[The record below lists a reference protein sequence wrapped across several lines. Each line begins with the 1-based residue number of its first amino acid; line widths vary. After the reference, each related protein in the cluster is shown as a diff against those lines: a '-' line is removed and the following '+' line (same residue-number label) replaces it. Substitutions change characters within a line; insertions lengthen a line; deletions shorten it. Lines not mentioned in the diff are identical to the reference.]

1 MILVQ
6 PQYFPTVNFFKK
18 FKSNNIF
25 VDFNSYYSNYLNI
38 NKTRIFNHSNSFELE
53 VPLTFNSKNI
63 KIKELKIDHNK
74 NWINSHFQSIQSS
87 YGKYPYYIYYIDEII
102 KVLEL
107 RHNFLIDLNY
117 DLLAL
122 LYKFLNFENKIE
134 KFQNKNDL
142 KDVINTYSHY
152 KLNSG
157 QNNID
162 EKRNNL
168 FVGKKFDYDYSVI
181 DLIFLKGPESGYFIR
196 NFKEKN
202 L

>member
-18 FKSNNIF
+18 FKNNKIF
-25 VDFNSYYSNYLNI
+25 VDFNSYYSTYI
-38 NKTRIFNHSNSFELE
+38 SVNKTRIVNHSNAFEIE
-53 VPLTFNSKNI
+53 VPIIFRSKDI

-87 YGKYPYYIYYIDEII
+87 YGKYPYYIYYIDEIMKTI
-102 KVLEL
+102 KL

-122 LYKFLNFENKIE
+122 LCKFLNFENKIE

-142 KDVINTYSHY
+142 EDVIKVYSHY
-152 KLNSG
+152 NLNSEKD
-157 QNNID
+157 NINQ
-162 EKRNNL
+162 KRNNL
-168 FVGKKFDYDYSVI
+168 FLGKKFDYDYSVI

-196 NFKEKN
+196 NF
-202 L
+202 